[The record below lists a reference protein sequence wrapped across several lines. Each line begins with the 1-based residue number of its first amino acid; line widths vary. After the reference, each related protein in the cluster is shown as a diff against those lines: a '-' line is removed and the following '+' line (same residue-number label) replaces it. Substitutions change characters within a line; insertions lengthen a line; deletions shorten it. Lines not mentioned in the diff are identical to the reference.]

1 MKRKSDIIFP
11 FGIIRITQ
19 VSRLS
24 LGLSLT
30 MYIPVARLLV
40 FFCTVYQ
47 DLIDRGGISK
57 QINWTLFN
65 LRND

>member
-1 MKRKSDIIFP
+1 
-11 FGIIRITQ
+11 
-19 VSRLS
+19 
-24 LGLSLT
+24 

-65 LRND
+65 LRNDYNFNGVYEYQTIM